1 MIAPFFTAD
10 PRDSGN
16 KGLRPPSAEHLL
28 GTTKLGYDVFAQLA
42 AGTRGSLY
50 VGLIGGLSAM
60 LLAIV
65 FGILAGYFGGW
76 LDEVLMLATNIML
89 VIPGLPL
96 VMVIAAYVQNAEG
109 LGDFARSSTL
119 VALILGITGWAGS
132 AVVLRAQARSLRTR
146 EYVAAAR
153 VAGESGLRIIFV
165 EILPNLV
172 PLIAAQLIFGVMAAV
187 LGEAGLSYLGLGPTN
202 SITLGTMLND
212 AQTGQAVGSRAW
224 WWFVPPGLMIALL
237 GTGLVPDQLRHR
249 RDRQPQAPARP
260 AGRTSAAQGDEGGQ
274 GRCRRRCVRMTAS
287 SRPAGDPVLT
297 ARNVSITYE
306 VNPPVDAVRD
316 VSLTLHR
323 GEILGLAGESGLRQD
338 HLRLRGEPAAQG
350 TGGDDVRRGHLPR
363 RERRGHR
370 RGHHGSLRRCAG
382 TAGARSPWSSRA
394 R

>member
-1 MIAPFFTAD
+1 MADRFASIRYLLPTWSGKLGSGLVIVGVITAFGVIAPFFTAD

-50 VGLIGGLSAM
+50 VGLVGGLSAM

-153 VAGESGLRIIFV
+153 VAGESGLRVIFV

-237 GTGLVPDQLRHR
+237 GTGLSLINFAIDEIVNPKLRLA
-249 RDRQPQAPARP
+249 PQAARLQRKATKEGKGV
-260 AGRTSAAQGDEGGQ
+260 AGGG
-274 GRCRRRCVRMTAS
+274 AF
-287 SRPAGDPVLT
+287 A
-297 ARNVSITYE
+297 
-306 VNPPVDAVRD
+306 
-316 VSLTLHR
+316 
-323 GEILGLAGESGLRQD
+323 
-338 HLRLRGEPAAQG
+338 
-350 TGGDDVRRGHLPR
+350 
-363 RERRGHR
+363 
-370 RGHHGSLRRCAG
+370 
-382 TAGARSPWSSRA
+382 
-394 R
+394 

>member
-1 MIAPFFTAD
+1 MADRFASIRFLMPRWSGKLVVGLVMVGLITAFGLIAPLFAAD

-16 KGLRPPSAEHLL
+16 KGLRSPSAEHLL

-42 AGTRGSLY
+42 TGTQGSLY
-50 VGLIGGLSAM
+50 VGLVGGLSAM

-76 LDEVLMLATNIML
+76 LDEILMLVTNIML

-96 VMVIAAYVQNAEG
+96 VMVIAAYVQNTEG

-153 VAGESGLRIIFV
+153 VAGERGLRIIFV
-165 EILPNLV
+165 EIIPNLV

-224 WWFVPPGLMIALL
+224 WWFVPPGAMIALL
-237 GTGLVPDQLRHR
+237 GTGLALVNFAIDEIVNPKLRLA
-249 RDRQPQAPARP
+249 PQAARRQRKAAREGRGV
-260 AGRTSAAQGDEGGQ
+260 AGGG
-274 GRCRRRCVRMTAS
+274 AF
-287 SRPAGDPVLT
+287 A
-297 ARNVSITYE
+297 
-306 VNPPVDAVRD
+306 
-316 VSLTLHR
+316 
-323 GEILGLAGESGLRQD
+323 
-338 HLRLRGEPAAQG
+338 
-350 TGGDDVRRGHLPR
+350 
-363 RERRGHR
+363 
-370 RGHHGSLRRCAG
+370 
-382 TAGARSPWSSRA
+382 
-394 R
+394 

>member
-1 MIAPFFTAD
+1 MIAPFFTLD

-16 KGLRPPSAEHLL
+16 KGLQPPSAEHLL

-42 AGTRGSLY
+42 TGTRGSLY

-237 GTGLVPDQLRHR
+237 GTGLVADQLRHR

-260 AGRTSAAQGDEGGQ
+260 AGRPAAAQGDEGRQ
-274 GRCRRRCVRMTAS
+274 GRRRRRCVRMSAEKGLDKLDQRTESPLPGPTVIPANAGI
-287 SRPAGDPVLT
+287 SRP
-297 ARNVSITYE
+297 
-306 VNPPVDAVRD
+306 
-316 VSLTLHR
+316 
-323 GEILGLAGESGLRQD
+323 
-338 HLRLRGEPAAQG
+338 
-350 TGGDDVRRGHLPR
+350 
-363 RERRGHR
+363 
-370 RGHHGSLRRCAG
+370 GS
-382 TAGARSPWSSRA
+382 
-394 R
+394 